1 MKKRLLLSWMVV
13 LFAIC
18 GVYAQYTTANLEAAG
33 WTKVTSS
40 SISSVGDNYYMLVD
54 ANSSNYVMSNDAT
67 HYRPCYKTLAN
78 PGVNPSFVWVLE
90 GSENVFALKSYSTG
104 SYFIQAD
111 GWNTSVTGATGSTT
125 FTFVLNEG
133 KYSLSANGRSDY
145 VGHWNDSGA
154 AVANDGENIAANKA
168 VGNAPGFYLYS
179 IHRNTYDAALIAAR
193 ETATAGAS
201 ETTPYDATSWIQNAD
216 WSGDW
221 GGWARSGS
229 WGNQQWGK
237 KTLESWN
244 ATNVIVK
251 QELRGVPNGKYRVTA
266 DLISGPGATKA
277 AFVFGTGNAKV
288 SSAVVSAEASANN
301 YDTMSNEVA
310 GNTLTADNVIVTG
323 NTITLGFD
331 QSTGWIVADNFKLY
345 YLGEDIS
352 IYEIPLA
359 EAKAAALGVDQSAP
373 MNASVLSEL
382 KSVISTYGSKALA
395 AYSTGAEVTTAISA
409 LNTAVANANASIAEY
424 TLITDYL
431 TDAKAKFAGDYS
443 AVETAIADGTY
454 TDSTDGKAAVK
465 ARRGVVATTGMTA
478 NKDLTGLIDNN
489 SFETGNTNYWTTTAS
504 SDTGAKSTTGSYAM
518 SNSDGSYLFNT
529 WWQGTPITQ
538 NIGTLPAGAYELK
551 GVVASNGGT
560 IYITMNDKHE
570 AYLETVDAAGVG
582 IEFSYIFT
590 LDAAQEVTI
599 GVVGGDNGTHG
610 AHKAYRA
617 DGYWFYKVDNFRL
630 KYLGATAPENTI
642 DGTYYLSI
650 GENYLS
656 RGGDSGTEAAMKAEA
671 NRLPVQIVTDKA
683 GISTIQMIDTRKYLF
698 YSTSEVYT
706 DGTVPTPAKT
716 HHKPYWKISAVSG
729 GYQILNTES
738 GKYLTTVE
746 VNRDGETLVA
756 TCSDTPATWTF
767 TEFAALDYST
777 LESEIASSKTHV
789 FGFEDGEY
797 APYTNKD
804 ALPTL
809 TLAEDLFNNKK
820 AISQAQITT
829 MVNTLHDAWTANVG
843 EVNAISW
850 KYADYT
856 DDTDSQVP
864 IGWTNGDG
872 GSIRI
877 SANHTANS
885 GLKQLEQYMCLN
897 INTSTAAIYGET
909 TGYTLP
915 LKASTQYRLTFRYAG
930 WGNTSG
936 TPSIVIKDAEDNEI
950 ETEIFSTTTV
960 LGNNT
965 TSAWTFATM
974 VFTTTAAGNYKVS
987 FSKTG
992 NRTAFGDIT
1001 LVKAVAN
1008 NYTIAE
1014 GDADAPTL
1022 DPLANVTLTR
1032 TLKGGQWNGFSVP
1045 FGFTVAGSALDGAE
1059 VKKFKSVTDNEIILE
1074 NATEIVAGEPYLVKP
1089 AADVVNPTFNGVVVS
1104 NPAEAVHGEGSYK
1117 FAAHLYNTAL
1127 ATDGSVAYV
1136 STTDSSIKKL
1146 TSGSI
1151 KGLRAIF
1158 NIPTGA
1164 EAKALVVDF
1173 GEGTTGILNVDAEG
1187 NIYEGQIYN
1196 LAGQRVNMT
1205 QKGLYIVNGKKVL
1218 IK

>member
-1 MKKRLLLSWMVV
+1 M
-13 LFAIC
+13 A
-18 GVYAQYTTANLEAAG
+18 
-33 WTKVTSS
+33 
-40 SISSVGDNYYMLVD
+40 
-54 ANSSNYVMSNDAT
+54 
-67 HYRPCYKTLAN
+67 
-78 PGVNPSFVWVLE
+78 
-90 GSENVFALKSYSTG
+90 
-104 SYFIQAD
+104 
-111 GWNTSVTGATGSTT
+111 
-125 FTFVLNEG
+125 
-133 KYSLSANGRSDY
+133 
-145 VGHWNDSGA
+145 
-154 AVANDGENIAANKA
+154 
-168 VGNAPGFYLYS
+168 
-179 IHRNTYDAALIAAR
+179 
-193 ETATAGAS
+193 
-201 ETTPYDATSWIQNAD
+201 
-216 WSGDW
+216 
-221 GGWARSGS
+221 
-229 WGNQQWGK
+229 
-237 KTLESWN
+237 
-244 ATNVIVK
+244 
-251 QELRGVPNGKYRVTA
+251 
-266 DLISGPGATKA
+266 
-277 AFVFGTGNAKV
+277 
-288 SSAVVSAEASANN
+288 
-301 YDTMSNEVA
+301 
-310 GNTLTADNVIVTG
+310 
-323 NTITLGFD
+323 
-331 QSTGWIVADNFKLY
+331 
-345 YLGEDIS
+345 
-352 IYEIPLA
+352 
-359 EAKAAALGVDQSAP
+359 
-373 MNASVLSEL
+373 
-382 KSVISTYGSKALA
+382 
-395 AYSTGAEVTTAISA
+395 
-409 LNTAVANANASIAEY
+409 
-424 TLITDYL
+424 
-431 TDAKAKFAGDYS
+431 
-443 AVETAIADGTY
+443 
-454 TDSTDGKAAVK
+454 
-465 ARRGVVATTGMTA
+465 A

-489 SFETGNTNYWTTTAS
+489 SFELGNTNFWTNTPS

-570 AYLETVDAAGVG
+570 AFVETVDAAGVG
-582 IEFSYIFT
+582 IEFAYTFT

-656 RGGDSGTEAAMKAEA
+656 RGGNSGTEAAMKAEA

-809 TLAEDLFNNKK
+809 TLAEDIYNNKK

-829 MVNTLHDAWTANVG
+829 MVNTLHAAWTANVG
-843 EVNAISW
+843 EVNAIRWNRSEDFSSVGETNLPTGGF
-850 KYADYT
+850 KGSNASNRISHK
-856 DDTDSQVP
+856 DSGAGSNAGLTGLDQHMALVV
-864 IGWTNGDG
+864 WG
-872 GSIRI
+872 GSN
-877 SANHTANS
+877 AT
-885 GLKQLEQYMCLN
+885 
-897 INTSTAAIYGET
+897 YGET
-909 TGYTLP
+909 EGYTVP
-915 LKASTQYRLTFRYAG
+915 LKANTLYRFKFKYAG
-930 WGNTSG
+930 WGDKG
-936 TPSIVIKDAEDNEI
+936 TPTITVLNPSAESVATKTYEVPEKTGNDNADAWA
-950 ETEIFSTTTV
+950 STYLLFETTV
-960 LGNNT
+960 
-965 TSAWTFATM
+965 
-974 VFTTTAAGNYKVS
+974 AGNYVVKFEAAS
-987 FSKTG
+987 SR
-992 NRTAFGDIT
+992 NAFGD
-1001 LVKAVAN
+1001 LELKKAVAN
-1008 NYTIAE
+1008 DIVISE
-1014 GDADAPTL
+1014 EDASAPVY
-1022 DPLANVTLTR
+1022 DYANVTLTR

-1059 VKKFKSVTDNEIILE
+1059 VKKFSSVTDNEITME
-1074 NATEIVAGEPYLVKP
+1074 DATEIVAGEPYLVKP

-1127 ATDGSVAYV
+1127 ATNGSVAYV

-1151 KGLRAIF
+1151 NGLRAIF
-1158 NIPTGA
+1158 NIPTGSL
-1164 EAKALVVDF
+1164 AKALVVDF